1 MRNKVITLLLA
12 VIVMMAPVLGSS
24 IMAKAAELSSV
35 KKTVSTKTT
44 QANRLVHIASK
55 EIGYKES
62 NRDSTKYGGWYGFQN
77 QPWCA
82 MFVSWCANE
91 AGISKNIIPK
101 HAACAQ
107 GVEWFKR
114 KGWWQGRDYIPK
126 EGDIIYFTKSH
137 VGIVESVEDGY
148 VNTIEGNT
156 TNMVARRRY
165 KLKSTKILG
174 YGVPKYIKI
183 Y

>member
-12 VIVMMAPVLGSS
+12 AIVIIAPVLGNP
-24 IMAKAAELSSV
+24 IVTKAAESSRV
-35 KKTVSTKTT
+35 TAASAKTT
-44 QANRLVHIASK
+44 QGSRLVNIASK
-55 EIGYKES
+55 EIGYKEK
-62 NRDSTKYGGWYGFQN
+62 NKDKTKYGGWYGLQN

-101 HAACAQ
+101 HAGCAQ

-114 KGWWQGRDYIPK
+114 KGWWKGRNYVPK

-137 VGIVESVEDGY
+137 VGIVESVKDGY

-156 TNMVARRRY
+156 SNMVARRRY
-165 KLKSTKILG
+165 QLNSSKILG
-174 YGVPKYIKI
+174 YGVPKYINI